1 MKPEIR
7 DITAAFLLLTRLPL
21 PADHAHAGARGAAAA
36 WAYPLVGAAIG
47 AVAGSLG
54 WGLLW
59 IGVSAPMVA
68 VFILGFQIAI
78 TGGLHEDGLADFA
91 DGSGGFSRERRL
103 EIMKDSRIGT
113 YGALALILA
122 ILARYFGISALE
134 GAELPLGL
142 AALGAG
148 SRAAMVVVMAG
159 LPNARAG
166 GMSAKAGRPERA
178 TAGLAV
184 LIGAALCFIAFG
196 WGALW
201 VLALMALAALAIMA
215 LARKSLGGQT
225 GDVLGASQQASEIA
239 GFAVLTAV

>member
-1 MKPEIR
+1 MRPEPR
-7 DITAAFLLLTRLPL
+7 DINAAFLLLTRLPL

-36 WAYPLVGAAIG
+36 WAYPLVGALIG
-47 AVAGSLG
+47 LVAGGLG
-54 WGLLW
+54 WGLLSL
-59 IGVSAPMVA
+59 GLAAPMVA

-103 EIMKDSRIGT
+103 EIMQDSRIGT

-122 ILARYFGISALE
+122 VLARYTGISALE

-142 AALGAG
+142 AALGAA

-166 GMSAKAGRPERA
+166 GMSAKAGRPDGA
-178 TAGLAV
+178 VAGMAV
-184 LIGAALCFIAFG
+184 LIGAGLCFIAFG
-196 WGALW
+196 WGAIW
-201 VLALMALAALAIMA
+201 VLALMALITLGIMRLAQ
-215 LARKSLGGQT
+215 RTLGGQT

-239 GFAVLTAV
+239 GFAILTAI